1 VSQTLAVGRDELL
14 VDLSAQT
21 ADVSEDTATEAGS
34 ADPGLS
40 SAAGRQ
46 SMVVVFVLAGA
57 ENTVAAGMVATGP
70 VVGLS
75 ATAAADMELR
85 ATAGR
90 SVTAVVATGP
100 AVGLPAAAAADLGL
114 GAAVDRSVSAAAVGT
129 RESTAEGSRAVG
141 ETVGETD

>member
-1 VSQTLAVGRDELL
+1 LL
-14 VDLSAQT
+14 VDLCAQT
-21 ADVSEDTATEAGS
+21 ADVSEDTATEVGS

-40 SAAGRQ
+40 WAAGRQ

-57 ENTVAAGMVATGP
+57 ENTAAAGVVATGP
-70 VVGLS
+70 AVGLS
-75 ATAAADMELR
+75 ATAAADMGLR
-85 ATAGR
+85 ATVGR

-100 AVGLPAAAAADLGL
+100 AVGLPATAAADLGL
-114 GAAVDRSVSAAAVGT
+114 RAAVGRSVTAAAVGK